1 MWILVPFGLKL
12 ISTINS
18 IILIFQVIS
27 ISKDRRAL
35 VWDMKKLKKYAE
47 MGWDPP
53 NNTKYA
59 YKRVR

>member
-1 MWILVPFGLKL
+1 MGKHA
-12 ISTINS
+12 N
-18 IILIFQVIS
+18 IIANQKTLPIIQVIS

-35 VWDMKKLKKYAE
+35 VWDMKKLKKHAE

-53 NNTKYA
+53 NNSKYA